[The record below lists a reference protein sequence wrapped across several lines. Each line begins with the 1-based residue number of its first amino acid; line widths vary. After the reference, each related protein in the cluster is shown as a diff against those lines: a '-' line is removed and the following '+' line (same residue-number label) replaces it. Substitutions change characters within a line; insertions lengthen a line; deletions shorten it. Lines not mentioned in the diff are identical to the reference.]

1 MIGYSVG
8 NGTQHLFKDTKG
20 RIYVNAYVDG
30 TLTDA
35 GGSVVTVTDELG
47 VIINEQTA
55 TKESTGVYYYDQES
69 PTQQK

>member
-35 GGSVVTVTDELG
+35 SGSVTVHSDR
-47 VIINEQTA
+47 
-55 TKESTGVYYYDQES
+55 
-69 PTQQK
+69 